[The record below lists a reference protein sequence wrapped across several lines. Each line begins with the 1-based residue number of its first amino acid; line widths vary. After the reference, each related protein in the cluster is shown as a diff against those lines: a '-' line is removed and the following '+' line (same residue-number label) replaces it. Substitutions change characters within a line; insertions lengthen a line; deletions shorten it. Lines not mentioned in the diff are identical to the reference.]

1 MTEAGF
7 LTKAKKWNNY
17 QPAQDFKAREKTVT
31 RRGHA
36 EKTGFLE
43 RWISLDTETA
53 WNHDEAAPAAWIY
66 QWAFKF
72 GDDIVIGRR
81 PSELCETLK
90 KIAERY
96 ELTKAKK
103 LVIFVHNLSYD
114 IQYLKDFL
122 RYYFGKPKIL
132 AVKPHKFI
140 TYEVGPFLFKCT
152 YKLSNKGLAR
162 WAEDLGTEH
171 KKLKEEKAYYDEIHY
186 QDEELTGENWEYQI
200 QDVVV
205 LDECV
210 EKQMEAYGDT
220 LMSIP
225 LTFTGYVRRQ
235 ARKNYKEDRKNRK
248 KFLLTALDEI
258 TYTMCREEFGG
269 GLTHGNRFKAGGVCR
284 PLPGWQI
291 RHRDFR
297 SHYPSQQRTRKFPI
311 GKFNLYKENASV
323 EDVRTLRK
331 EYCMLMKVTFQD
343 VEVRDGVIL
352 PIISASKALRGKLTA
367 LSIIDDNGRVLKC
380 DGVFSLYLTDLDFHW
395 ILKQYEVKG
404 GYNIDLLYTSTK
416 GYLPPYMIKTVDEFF
431 EGKTRWKK
439 ELARAKEAKEDK
451 ERILYLALELM
462 KSKNGLN
469 GIYGMTA
476 TDIVR
481 VLYGME
487 DNGEWTADTPEISK
501 ALSDYYASENS
512 FNRFQW
518 GAWCTSWA
526 RYELLEYAE
535 LIEKAG
541 GTVLYVDTDSIFYAT
556 NESVEAAIE
565 NENARRKEHAE
576 SIGAYIEYEG
586 KRVTYD
592 SFDDEGENITAFT
605 FLHAKCYAYECEG
618 KLKCVIAG
626 VPEFEDATHAFSREM
641 ELGTIDELRVG
652 KKFTRCGGTKSAYD
666 ERSVTRAAINGH
678 DTEFAS
684 ACIIT
689 ASEKTLRDELT
700 QYDVYYEW
708 EVV

>member
-1 MTEAGF
+1 MMVADF
-7 LTKAKKWNNY
+7 LKKEKNWNEY
-17 QPAQDFKAREKTVT
+17 FTRQDLKTVEKTVT
-31 RRGHA
+31 RRGHK
-36 EKTGFLE
+36 EKSGFLE

-53 WNHDEAAPAAWIY
+53 WNHDESAPVAWIY

-72 GDDIVIGRR
+72 GDDIVKGRR

-90 KIAERY
+90 KIANAY
-96 ELTKAKK
+96 ELSKSRK
-103 LVIFVHNLSYD
+103 LVIFIHNLSYD

-140 TYEVGPFLFKCT
+140 TFEVGPFLFKCT
-152 YKLSNKGLAR
+152 YKLSNKSLST
-162 WAEDLGTEH
+162 WAEDLGTSH
-171 KKLKEEKAYYDEIHY
+171 RKLKEEKAYYDEIHY
-186 QDEELTGENWEYQI
+186 QDEELTADNWLYQI
-200 QDVVV
+200 LDVVV

-220 LMSIP
+220 LLSIP
-225 LTFTGYVRRQ
+225 LTSTGYVRRQ

-248 KFLLTALDEI
+248 KFLLTRLDEI
-258 TYTMCREEFGG
+258 TYTMCREEFAG

-284 PLPGWQI
+284 PLPGWII

-311 GKFNLYKENASV
+311 GKFNLYKENASID
-323 EDVRTLRK
+323 DVKALTK
-331 EYCMLMKVTFQD
+331 EYCLLMKVTFQD
-343 VEVRDGVIL
+343 VEVREEVIL
-352 PIISASKALRGKLTA
+352 PIISVSKALRGRLTP
-367 LSIIDDNGRVLKC
+367 LDIIDDNGRILECK
-380 DGVFSLYLTDLDFHW
+380 GIFSLYLTDLDLHW
-395 ILKQYEVKG
+395 ILKQYKVKG
-404 GYNIDLLYTSTK
+404 GYNIDCIYTSAK

-431 EGKTRWKK
+431 EGKTRLKK

-481 VLYGME
+481 LIYDMDE
-487 DNGEWTADTPEISK
+487 NGEWTTETPDLKK
-501 ALSDYYASENS
+501 ALDDYYQSENS
-512 FNRFQW
+512 FNRYQF

-535 LIEKAG
+535 LITEAG

-556 NESVEAAIE
+556 NAEIEKAIE
-565 NENARRKEHAE
+565 DENTRRKAHAE

-592 SFDDEGENITAFT
+592 SFDDEGEEITAFT
-605 FLHAKCYAYECEG
+605 FLHAKCYAYECNG

-626 VPEFEDATHAFSREM
+626 VPEFEDATHAFSREE
-641 ELGTIDELRVG
+641 ELGSIEELRVG
-652 KKFTRCGGTKSAYD
+652 KRFTRCGGTKSAY
-666 ERSVTRAAINGH
+666 EEHGITRARINGH

-684 ACIIT
+684 SCIIT

-700 QYDVYYEW
+700 QYDVFYEW